1 MSESSEPCQRFESNI
16 FRRERC
22 KHCGKQWHM
31 HPDAAF
37 EASQLAHFQAQVNR
51 VSAAP
56 PTAKSKAKARATGAP
71 EWLYEGE
78 DVKENSSGSEDA
90 FRMFAGQEL
99 DAFTRSSSTTS
110 AVKIVNLVDFEEC
123 NVASPRTSEASSA
136 SSLVAS
142 TPRPVEGPAVPAGA
156 AAPGFTM
163 PMRSKNDV
171 LLEEIQFL
179 RQMLADA
186 NEEKRIQ
193 VAIIRDEVVEKQRL
207 IDELRRQTFTAE
219 ARLQAM
225 PGLEVGRIESLE
237 ADLELATAQV
247 ASLHERCREL
257 ESAGQLHEAESL
269 RLKGKLDFW
278 EVPDSSLADVKSE
291 PAVLGWESA
300 LREACQ
306 SSLQRLA
313 DRRVALRVASYK
325 EVAVCKICYDWTAS
339 CALLPCRHH
348 AFCSPCAERVEQSR
362 EQACPIC
369 RTVVTGRFETY
380 SG

>member
-90 FRMFAGQEL
+90 FRMFAGQ
-99 DAFTRSSSTTS
+99 DAPD
-110 AVKIVNLVDFEEC
+110 VCVWEC

-247 ASLHERCREL
+247 ASLHERCGDLRQKISWL
-257 ESAGQLHEAESL
+257 EAGSPGLGVCAA
-269 RLKGKLDFW
+269 RGMPKL
-278 EVPDSSLADVKSE
+278 LAT
-291 PAVLGWESA
+291 P
-300 LREACQ
+300 R
-306 SSLQRLA
+306 
-313 DRRVALRVASYK
+313 
-325 EVAVCKICYDWTAS
+325 
-339 CALLPCRHH
+339 
-348 AFCSPCAERVEQSR
+348 
-362 EQACPIC
+362 
-369 RTVVTGRFETY
+369 
-380 SG
+380 